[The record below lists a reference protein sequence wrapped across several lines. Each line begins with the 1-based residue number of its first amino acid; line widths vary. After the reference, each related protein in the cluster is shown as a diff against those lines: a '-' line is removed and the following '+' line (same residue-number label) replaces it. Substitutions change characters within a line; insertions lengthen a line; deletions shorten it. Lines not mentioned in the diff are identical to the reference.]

1 MSWRHHATNQYSQV
15 SRPLKRKCHFD
26 EIFTCCTESCNFD
39 EFRCCHWRKFH
50 QNYNITVSVY
60 PIWHDR
66 AWKYDQVITGPR
78 CTRNNKYLHKHRFP
92 PAQLIDKE
100 LSEVPEHQGPH
111 TGTGNSYARSH
122 GTTSYEVVLNRHHRC
137 HVHETITDTWQRD
150 EYILTDWL
158 LGCVAAILAIT
169 VRHNERDGVSNHR
182 RLDCLF
188 NHLFRRRSKKISK
201 PRVPGLCEGNP
212 PVTGGF
218 PSQRASN
225 AENVFIWWR
234 HHA

>member
-39 EFRCCHWRKFH
+39 EFRCSHWRTSH
-50 QNYNITVSVY
+50 QNDIAVSVLSDMTRY
-60 PIWHDR
+60 WMEIWQC
-66 AWKYDQVITGPR
+66 YNGT

-92 PAQLIDKE
+92 PAQLIDEE

-111 TGTGNSYARSH
+111 TGTGNSYAGSH
-122 GTTSYEVVLNRHHRC
+122 GTTSYKVVLNRHHRC

-169 VRHNERDGVSNHR
+169 VTS
-182 RLDCLF
+182 
-188 NHLFRRRSKKISK
+188 
-201 PRVPGLCEGNP
+201 
-212 PVTGGF
+212 
-218 PSQRASN
+218 
-225 AENVFIWWR
+225 
-234 HHA
+234 